1 MTEACE
7 DVSSGYYGDK
17 DNSKYRKEART
28 NLNQSCVHNSHI
40 PFRVQNMLHNEQ
52 KSCWYLENS
61 NPLFKGLAPTGMGGL
76 HLTFNLNNAGPL
88 CRIDWL
94 DK

>member
-1 MTEACE
+1 MIREVPSKENLNKKYIKVNRSMTEACE

-52 KSCWYLENS
+52 KSC
-61 NPLFKGLAPTGMGGL
+61 
-76 HLTFNLNNAGPL
+76 
-88 CRIDWL
+88 
-94 DK
+94 